1 MQQLDYVN
9 STQHLTFAKQSS
21 SLTEKGTRK
30 YYQAVFDRELLPHID
45 ALHTFAF
52 HLCYDDEQANDLVQ
66 ETYLKAYRFI
76 DKYQEGTNAKAW
88 LFKILK
94 NAYINEYRKKSKRP
108 NRVDFEEI
116 ISYHEGDSE
125 KFSGYFDL
133 REEMF
138 ENMMGDEVTIA
149 INSLPMEFRT
159 VILLCDI
166 EGFTYEEIAKII
178 DVPIGTVRS
187 RLFRARNILK
197 DKLLNYAE
205 NLGYEDKR
213 GPRRQKLRS
222 SEEE

>member
-1 MQQLDYVN
+1 MSEKKSQQ
-9 STQHLTFAKQSS
+9 
-21 SLTEKGTRK
+21 
-30 YYQAVFDRELLPHID
+30 YYDELFERELLPHID
-45 ALHTFAF
+45 ALHTFGY
-52 HLCYDDEQANDLVQ
+52 HLCYDEEQANDLVQ

-108 NRVDFEEI
+108 TKVDFEEI
-116 ISYHEGDSE
+116 VSYHDADNDSI
-125 KFSGYFDL
+125 SGYFDL

-138 ENMMGDEVTIA
+138 ENMMGDEVTLA
-149 INSLPMEFRT
+149 INSLPVEFRT

-197 DKLLNYAE
+197 DKLVNYAMD
-205 NLGYEDKR
+205 LGYEDKR
-213 GPRRQKLRS
+213 GARRKRNRS
-222 SEEE
+222 LEEE